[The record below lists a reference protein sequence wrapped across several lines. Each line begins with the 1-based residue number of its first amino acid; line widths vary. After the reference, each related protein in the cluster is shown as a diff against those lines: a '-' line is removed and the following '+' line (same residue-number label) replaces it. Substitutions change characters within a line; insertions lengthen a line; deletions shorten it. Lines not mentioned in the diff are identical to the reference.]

1 MRGFP
6 AAGVL
11 TAQSTTLAV
20 YAARLGGEAGRMSA
34 DAQRQEQGAT
44 AVAMAAA
51 DRRTTVEGVT
61 IDDELMRMTIYQNAY
76 AASARVIQ
84 AATEMLDVLMSIG
97 YR

>member
-1 MRGFP
+1 
-6 AAGVL
+6 
-11 TAQSTTLAV
+11 
-20 YAARLGGEAGRMSA
+20 
-34 DAQRQEQGAT
+34 
-44 AVAMAAA
+44 MAAA